1 MTINKTQISGWMDLG
16 RGVSLGVA
24 DGLWSVASKNGVIPL
39 KTDGDFNRLLALL
52 EKPFEQVNE
61 GIERYVKQEGLYV
74 KSPTATIVKAGLQS
88 NSDYWVGLALAWYE
102 KLPPDDR
109 SELYGDLC
117 AAAIAKGVGQKNRQ
131 VASRESKRLV
141 PS

>member
-1 MTINKTQISGWMDLG
+1 VDLG

-24 DGLWSVASKNGVIPL
+24 DGLWSVASANGVIPL
-39 KTDGDFNRLLALL
+39 KADSDFARLLSLL
-52 EKPFEQVNE
+52 EKPFEHVDE
-61 GIERYVKQEGLYV
+61 AIERYVKQEGLHV
-74 KSPTATIVKAGLQS
+74 KSPAAKIVKAGLQS

-109 SELYGDLC
+109 PELHGDLC
-117 AAAIAKGVGQKNRQ
+117 AAAIGKGVGQKNRQ
-131 VASRESKRLV
+131 IASRESKRLV